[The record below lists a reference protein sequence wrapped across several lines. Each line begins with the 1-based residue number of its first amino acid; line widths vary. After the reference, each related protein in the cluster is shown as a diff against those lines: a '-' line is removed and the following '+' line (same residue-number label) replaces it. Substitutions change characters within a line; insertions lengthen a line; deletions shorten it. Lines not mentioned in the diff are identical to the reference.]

1 MTSHAMLTAKAF
13 YHSPLGWLKITGHEH
28 GLTTVAFVDAP
39 EAATNTSLPTVEEGI
54 IQLDEYFQGRRQQF
68 SVSLAPEGT
77 PFQHQVWHAVQ
88 KISFGHTTTYQAI
101 ATAIG
106 MPAASRAVGQA
117 NMRNPLA
124 ILIPCHRVIGK
135 QGRLTGY
142 AGGIWRKEWLLQH
155 EFARLL

>member
-1 MTSHAMLTAKAF
+1 MLTTKAF
-13 YHSPLGWLKITGHEH
+13 YHSPLGWLKIMGHER

-39 EAATNTSLPTVEEGI
+39 EAVSSPSLPSVEDGI
-54 IQLDEYFQGRRQQF
+54 IQLDEYFQGKRQHF
-68 SVSLAPEGT
+68 SVPLAPEGT
-77 PFQHQVWHAVQ
+77 PFQQQVWHNVQ
-88 KISFGHTTTYQAI
+88 EILFGHTTTYQAI
-101 ATAIG
+101 ASAMG

-155 EFARLL
+155 EFASLL